1 MEGSRRLA
9 LRAFLAAIRRCF
21 LDFAGGKGGVSWVGE
36 KGWGKLGRG

>member
-21 LDFAGGKGGVSWVGE
+21 LDFAGGRGGVS
-36 KGWGKLGRG
+36 